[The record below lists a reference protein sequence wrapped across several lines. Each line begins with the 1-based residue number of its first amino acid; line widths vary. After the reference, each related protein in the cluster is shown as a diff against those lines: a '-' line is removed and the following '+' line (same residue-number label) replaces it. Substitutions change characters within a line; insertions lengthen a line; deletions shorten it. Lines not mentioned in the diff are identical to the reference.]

1 MRAFKGFNKDLTC
14 RGYQYEEGKEFHTE
28 RAECCD
34 IVEYLKEFHTSE
46 GKAIKARE
54 LCVLFNVHEKQLRN
68 IVSDLRQNGEAIC
81 SSTYGYWYSRD
92 PDDISTT
99 LSRLVG
105 QVDNMQ
111 KVIAGLNRILQEVQ
125 DEQKEN

>member
-1 MRAFKGFNKDLTC
+1 MSEVG
-14 RGYQYEEGKEFHTE
+14 
-28 RAECCD
+28 CD
-34 IVEYLKEFHTSE
+34 IVEYLKEFHTSD
-46 GKAIKARE
+46 GKAVKARE

-68 IVSDLRQNGEAIC
+68 IVSDLRQNGESIC